1 MLCVAYFPPNGDE
14 WGVYLFLSLF
24 VFFCPLTIKI
34 LSWAVR
40 RTDLP
45 DWCFCLCAWVNVD
58 PLKCF
63 SVGPQRAGVKLQS
76 TIYSARMSSH
86 LCRAHAPE
94 RMRKGT
100 HTVRRN
106 VLTVS
111 NPTPDDDLLRLN
123 TAQHDCLLWQGT
135 NACEARPRL
144 TSMRAL

>member
-1 MLCVAYFPPNGDE
+1 MLCLAYFPPNGDE
-14 WGVYLFLSLF
+14 WGVYLFFVIVCFLLSADHKNLE
-24 VFFCPLTIKI
+24 PLEQTFQTDV
-34 LSWAVR
+34 SVCVR
-40 RTDLP
+40 GWTWIHWSAFLLGLKEPVWSSGVPSIRQECLVISAARTRP
-45 DWCFCLCAWVNVD
+45 NT
-58 PLKCF
+58 
-63 SVGPQRAGVKLQS
+63 S
-76 TIYSARMSSH
+76 
-86 LCRAHAPE
+86 
-94 RMRKGT
+94 KGT